1 VKTALTVLGVAL
13 SPFVL
18 VAAALLASTPLS
30 WSGTA
35 YVLGA
40 ATLTAGLALAKKR
53 AGPWLR
59 WAALALVTVTA
70 GARLSTGARGEAV
83 TMVTVDGHASTS
95 SARLLARLVDEED
108 VALSGARAL
117 EATGLWRDPDTRGL
131 VPVMRAAY
139 GEMRAAEGDVPSPVL
154 TTYVGA
160 QSPRGFDM
168 VIAAPA
174 GPASDTAVLFLH
186 GFAGNFTLPCWRFA
200 RPLVARGVTVGC
212 PSTTYEGHFWTADG
226 AAIVTQAR
234 EALVARG
241 AKRVVLA
248 GLSNGAIS
256 ASLLAPRSKGAF
268 SALVLVSG
276 VAGDAPCS
284 GLPTLVVH
292 GRRDAM
298 TSPALARSYASRCG
312 GRYVDLDAGHF
323 AMLVRATEVDA
334 ALVAFVDP
342 GRRVVS
348 RAAGP
353 SPTRR
358 SRGRARVRY
367 A

>member
-1 VKTALTVLGVAL
+1 MKTALTVLGVVL

-18 VAAALLASTPLS
+18 VAAALLLSTPLS
-30 WSGTA
+30 WSGTG
-35 YVLGA
+35 YLLA
-40 ATLTAGLALAKKR
+40 ACASTAGLALARRR

-59 WAALALVTVTA
+59 WAALALVTLTA
-70 GARLSTGARGEAV
+70 GARLSTGARGESL
-83 TMVTVDGHASTS
+83 TMVTVDGRSPPS

-117 EATGLWRDPDTRGL
+117 EATGVWHDPDTRGL

-139 GEMRAAEGDVPSPVL
+139 GEMRAAEGDVPSPVV
-154 TTYVGA
+154 TTYLGA

-168 VIAAPA
+168 VIAAPP

-212 PSTTYEGHFWTADG
+212 PSTTYEGHYWNADG
-226 AAIVTQAR
+226 AATVTAAR
-234 EALVARG
+234 EVLVARG

-248 GLSNGAIS
+248 GLSNGAIG
-256 ASLLAPRSKGAF
+256 ASLLGPRSRGAF

-276 VAGDAPCS
+276 VAGDAPCA
-284 GLPTLVVH
+284 GVPTLVIH

-298 TSPALARSYASRCG
+298 TSPGLARAYASRCG
-312 GRYVDLDAGHF
+312 ARYVDLDAGHF
-323 AMLVRATEVDA
+323 AMLVRAPEVDA
-334 ALVAFVDP
+334 ALVSFVGP
-342 GRRVVS
+342 SVRALS

-353 SPTRR
+353 APARR
-358 SRGRARVRY
+358 ARGRARVRY